1 MRAQSRQMK
10 RRGFLGASGLALA
23 SGVLFPGVA
32 AAKWDAGQFTA
43 IERRNAAVVQDFLAG
58 WEAADAV
65 RISGLCHEN
74 VIARPTAH
82 NQKVAALSG
91 RAALRDFSAR
101 VFTGGTTVKFKVLD
115 TAVKGPI
122 VVNNRIDRLIRAA
135 GPATDVYYLGVFLL
149 VDGRIAEWSDYEVAP
164 LTAVKPGQRL

>member
-1 MRAQSRQMK
+1 MGEQPRQMK

-23 SGVLFPGVA
+23 SGALFPDVA
-32 AAKWDAGQFTA
+32 AAKWDAHQFTA

-65 RISGLCHEN
+65 KQSGLCHET

-82 NQKVAALSG
+82 NQKAVALSG
-91 RAALRDFSAR
+91 RAALHDFAAR

-115 TAVKGPI
+115 TAAKGPI

-135 GPATDVYYLGVFLL
+135 GSTDVYYVGVFLV

-164 LTAVKPGQRL
+164 STPVKPGQRL

>member
-1 MRAQSRQMK
+1 MREQPRQMK

-23 SGVLFPGVA
+23 SGVLCPGVA
-32 AAKWDAGQFTA
+32 AAKWDASQFTA
-43 IERRNAAVVQDFLAG
+43 IERRNAAVIRDFLAG
-58 WEAADAV
+58 WEGADATML
-65 RISGLCHEN
+65 SGLCHET

-82 NQKVAALSG
+82 NPKVAALSG
-91 RAALRDFSAR
+91 RTALHDFAAR

-115 TAVKGPI
+115 TAAKGPI

-135 GPATDVYYLGVFLL
+135 GPTTDVYYFGVFLL

-164 LTAVKPGQRL
+164 STPVKPGQRL